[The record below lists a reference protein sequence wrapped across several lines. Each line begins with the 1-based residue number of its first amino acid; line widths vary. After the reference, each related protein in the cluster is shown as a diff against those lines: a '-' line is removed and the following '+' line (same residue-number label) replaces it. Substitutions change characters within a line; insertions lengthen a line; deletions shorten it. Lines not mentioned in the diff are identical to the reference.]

1 MESLF
6 NHFLLQFLRLQ
17 SESDVSDI
25 LKLCIGFDIEENIFI
40 FFCFF
45 FFLRLQSESDVSD
58 ILKLCIGFDI
68 EENIFFFFYFIFFT
82 KL

>member
-25 LKLCIGFDIEENIFI
+25 LKLCIGFDIEENIF
-40 FFCFF
+40 
-45 FFLRLQSESDVSD
+45 
-58 ILKLCIGFDI
+58 
-68 EENIFFFFYFIFFT
+68 FFFFYKIITFSNLEIIQVLT
-82 KL
+82 ST